1 MRNRKFKLLIIF
13 AAVILAAAGC
23 IRYSLYNVL
32 FPKKY
37 SDIVEKYAAVY
48 CLDDHFVYSVIKAE
62 SNFNADAVSHKGAKG
77 LMQITDSTGRWA
89 AEMIGIE
96 GYEDSML
103 FDPDTNIKIGCWYL
117 NRLIEQYGNRDTAV
131 AAYNAGSGN
140 VSRWLDQMGS
150 TSNELIKELI
160 PYEETRNHVDKINLY
175 LKIYNMLYK

>member
-1 MRNRKFKLLIIF
+1 
-13 AAVILAAAGC
+13 
-23 IRYSLYNVL
+23 
-32 FPKKY
+32 
-37 SDIVEKYAAVY
+37 
-48 CLDDHFVYSVIKAE
+48 
-62 SNFNADAVSHKGAKG
+62 
-77 LMQITDSTGRWA
+77 MQITDSTGRWA

-140 VSRWLDQMGS
+140 VSSWLDQIGS
-150 TSNELIKELI
+150 NSNELIKELI
-160 PYEETRNHVDKINLY
+160 PFEETRNHVDKINLY